1 MHIAIERRV
10 AMQLSGILFYSS
22 PLSLSQSYE
31 SSLETKIEMADVEAP
46 VEEVEPPIVDEPA
59 AAAVADGVVVESS
72 KKKKVRPMFIC
83 F

>member
-1 MHIAIERRV
+1 
-10 AMQLSGILFYSS
+10 MQLSGILFYSS

-31 SSLETKIEMADVEAP
+31 SSSQTKIAMADVEAP

>member
-1 MHIAIERRV
+1 
-10 AMQLSGILFYSS
+10 MQLSGILFYSS

-31 SSLETKIEMADVEAP
+31 SSLQTIISTMADVEAP

>member
-1 MHIAIERRV
+1 
-10 AMQLSGILFYSS
+10 MQLSGILFYSS

>member
-1 MHIAIERRV
+1 
-10 AMQLSGILFYSS
+10 MQLSGILFYSS
-22 PLSLSQSYE
+22 PLSLSHRMSHHYKP
-31 SSLETKIEMADVEAP
+31 KIVAMADVEAP